1 MALLDDIITQ
11 MQDGTIES
19 VTIGTHWTG
28 VVARVEGELRCGL
41 SSTVSEEHHVHGVAD
56 VPEAGRLH
64 NLAPRELAAY
74 STSGNPTM
82 SSVGVAAINALLPRN
97 PESWVDR
104 NAEEVILEHGRG
116 KKVALIGHF
125 PFVPRCREEIADF
138 NVIERE
144 PREGDLPAEAAERV
158 LPESDVVAITGMTL
172 VNHTLENLL
181 KLCRPETLVL
191 VLGPSTP
198 LSPVMYDYGVN
209 MLSGS
214 IVTDLDAVL
223 NTLSQGG
230 NFMQVHRAG
239 VRLVTIEGPEG

>member
-1 MALLDDIITQ
+1 MALLENVMSQ
-11 MQDGTIES
+11 MQEGKILS

-28 VVARVEGELRCGL
+28 VVVQVEGERRCGL
-41 SSTVSEEHHVHGVAD
+41 SSTISADHHEHGVPD
-56 VPEAGRLH
+56 VPQAGTLH
-64 NLAPRELAAY
+64 TLPARELAAF
-74 STSGNPTM
+74 SQSENPTM
-82 SSVGVAAINALLPRN
+82 SSVGVAAINALLPRA
-97 PESWVDR
+97 PETWVDR

-125 PFVPRCREEIADF
+125 PFVPLCREEIADF
-138 NVIERE
+138 HVIERE
-144 PREGDLPAEAAERV
+144 PREGDLPAEAAERI

-198 LSPVMYDYGVN
+198 LSPVLYDYGVN

-214 IVTDLDAVL
+214 IVTNLEGVL

-230 NFMQVHRAG
+230 NFRQVHHAG
-239 VRLVTIEGPEG
+239 VRLVTIEGG